1 VPSEILE
8 KVRIKRKKAPGLDPQ
23 YEKSNEKRRIKLA
36 GYRFFVL
43 CLTLFS
49 FIRSALGA
57 FFRLIRLIRTVH
69 ALCMRSGQNAMPLKM
84 GETLMKFHP
93 TTET

>member
-1 VPSEILE
+1 MPSEILE

-36 GYRFFVL
+36 GYPFFVL

-57 FFRLIRLIRTVH
+57 FFRLIRTVH